1 MKEKV
6 FGQSD
11 VGLVRKKNQDAF
23 GLFSELGLYIIAD
36 GMGGRPAGE
45 VASQMTVD
53 LVHQFLSDAKKNHPE
68 QWADQHSASRQHI
81 IRDAILFA
89 NKKVFDLSE
98 SNPAYHGM
106 GTTVVVLTSI
116 VGNDTRSP
124 TGHNVAGPFAAS
136 VGVAARVGLGYVGDS
151 RAYRHRGGKLD
162 QLTQDHSVVNE
173 YIKMGM
179 LTPEGASNHSLKH
192 VLSRGVGVGDTVLPD
207 TLDASVEA
215 GDLFLLC
222 TDGLSN
228 MLDHQEINAILN
240 RTKGNIS
247 DAAVAL
253 IEGAKEKGGRDN
265 ITVVL
270 VSYEADG
277 PGHPEQAANARRGE

>member
-1 MKEKV
+1 MKEIV
-6 FGQSD
+6 VGQSD

-23 GLFSELGLYIIAD
+23 GLFSECGLYIIAD

-45 VASQMTVD
+45 VASQMTVE
-53 LVHQFLSDAKKNHPE
+53 LVHEFFSDIKKNHPE
-68 QWADQHSASRQHI
+68 QWANQDSASRQHL

-116 VGNDTRSP
+116 LDNTRLP
-124 TGHNVAGPFAAS
+124 TGHNVVGPF
-136 VGVAARVGLGYVGDS
+136 AARVGLGYAGDS
-151 RAYRHRGGKLD
+151 RAYRHRGGKLE

-173 YIKMGM
+173 YIKLGI
-179 LTPEGASNHSLKH
+179 LTPEGARNHSLKH

-207 TLDASVEA
+207 TLDVSVEA

-240 RTKGNIS
+240 QTKNIS
-247 DAAVAL
+247 DTAVAL
-253 IEGAKEKGGRDN
+253 IKGAKEKVGRDN

-270 VSYEADG
+270 VSYING
-277 PGHPEQAANARRGE
+277 